1 MQAYYNALYGDS
13 NTDYKNFLS
22 EDKVPL
28 YGAKRTPEKIP
39 IKTYP
44 ALSNGWYAGNFVTPA
59 NFGIPYLDSQ
69 FMQK

>member
-28 YGAKRTPEKIP
+28 YGGTKVPS
-39 IKTYP
+39 KTYP
-44 ALSNGWYAGNFVTPA
+44 ALKNGWYAGNFVTPA